1 MELRTNHETTLALG
15 ARGSDMQVEQALD
28 NFRHEGE
35 LSVETNAYSI
45 PDRREMHCLLT
56 YKVSWDENVRMWKDF
71 LVSMRILGE
80 AVAG

>member
-1 MELRTNHETTLALG
+1 MELKTNHETTLAIDPQG
-15 ARGSDMQVEQALD
+15 RKMQAEHVLD

-35 LSVETNAYSI
+35 LSIEADAYSI
-45 PDRREMHCLLT
+45 PDHREMHCILT
-56 YKVSWDENVRMWKDF
+56 YKISWDENVRKWKEF

>member
-1 MELRTNHETTLALG
+1 MELRTNHETTLALDPQG
-15 ARGSDMQVEQALD
+15 NDLQVEQALE

-35 LSVETNAYSI
+35 LSIETDAYSI
-45 PDRREMHCLLT
+45 PDHQVMHCLLT
-56 YKVSWDENVRMWKDF
+56 YKISWDENVRRWKEF